1 MKYISS
7 GTLPQGGEENER
19 NFVRGF
25 APGGGKIN
33 EMKKRGQHFDR
44 GSAPGE
50 GRKIENILSRAL
62 PRGKLGVKKNRRM
75 KNEKHS

>member
-50 GRKIENILSRAL
+50 GRKIENISSRAL
-62 PRGKLGVKKNRRM
+62 PRQKKKQ
-75 KNEKHS
+75 KNKK